1 MKTKL
6 LMTSSAL
13 FCAIIGILLSFLPNE
28 IAEYLSVEPTII
40 TILFLKILSA
50 LYLGFGILNWMAKGT
65 LIGGIYNR
73 PIAIGNLM
81 HFGVGAIA
89 YCIAIYGSD
98 GLIALLLGAYGAIV
112 QLVPAVYSGLFWRK
126 ASTLGVILGLVFGVA
141 VTIYFQYLY
150 H

>member
-13 FCAIIGILLSFLPNE
+13 FCGIIGILLLFLPNE
-28 IAEYLSVEPTII
+28 IAEYLNVEPTII

-73 PIAIGNLM
+73 PITLGNLM
-81 HFGVGAIA
+81 HFVVGAITLVKVISNIQTHTEIIIFLTVF
-89 YCIAIYGSD
+89 YVIF
-98 GLIALLLGAYGAIV
+98 ALLFAY
-112 QLVPAVYSGLFWRK
+112 
-126 ASTLGVILGLVFGVA
+126 VFK
-141 VTIYFQYLY
+141 TNPT
-150 H
+150 